1 MSCLRI
7 LHAAKF
13 YPPVR
18 GGMETVVGD
27 LCNGTAEEWDVRVV
41 AANDRPR
48 TVEERC
54 GDVEVVRAAAFGSA
68 NSVPLCPSLA
78 MHLWRKPAD
87 CVVLHEPNPIA
98 GSALFL
104 RMPRC
109 PGRPTGNRL
118 VVWHHSDLLR
128 PRWAPYTYGL
138 VQRALYRRAECV
150 IVSSPN
156 LAASSSLV
164 QWARRV
170 VVIPFGIQIER
181 YRSLDGNQRAIVSA
195 LRATTAGPRV
205 LFVGRFVYYKG
216 VDVLIEAMAR
226 CAGTL
231 LLVGDG
237 PLEPA
242 LRQRAIALGIQ
253 DRVVFAG
260 RVSDEDLPA
269 YYQASDVFVLPSIA
283 RTETFGVVQ
292 VEAMAAGL
300 PVVSTNLPTGVPWVN
315 QHGVSGLVVPPA
327 DAGQLAD
334 AIARLIADPEL
345 RGRLGR
351 DAAARA
357 GDLFSRDRMIAAFRD
372 VVEGAVSAPELIG
385 TRVAHADVS

>member
-1 MSCLRI
+1 MSRLTV

-54 GDVEVVRAAAFGSA
+54 GDVEVVRAAALGSA

-104 RMPRC
+104 RMP
-109 PGRPTGNRL
+109 GRRL

-128 PRWAPYTYGL
+128 PWWAPYTYGL

-164 QWARRV
+164 QCARRV

-181 YRSLDGNQRAIVSA
+181 YRSLDGKQRAIVSA
-195 LRATTAGPRV
+195 LRTTTAGPRA

-216 VDVLIEAMAR
+216 VDVLLEAMAR

-327 DAGQLAD
+327 DAGRLAD
-334 AIARLIADPEL
+334 AIGCLLENPEL
-345 RGRLGR
+345 RERLGR
-351 DAAARA
+351 NAAARA
-357 GDLFSRDRMIAAFRD
+357 SDLFSRDRMIAAFRD
-372 VVEGAVSAPELIG
+372 VVDRAVGAPDLIG
-385 TRVAHADVS
+385 SRVAHADVS

>member
-1 MSCLRI
+1 MSSLKI

-27 LCNGTAEEWDVRVV
+27 LCNGTAAEWEVRVV

-54 GDVEVVRAAAFGSA
+54 GAVEVVRAAAFGSA
-68 NSVPLCPSLA
+68 HSVPLCPSLA

-104 RMPRC
+104 HM
-109 PGRPTGNRL
+109 PGRRL

-128 PRWAPYTYGL
+128 PWWAPYTYGL

-181 YRSLDGNQRAIVSA
+181 YRRLDGKQRSIVNA
-195 LRATTAGPRV
+195 LRAATTGPRA

-216 VDVLIEAMAR
+216 VDVLLEAMAR

-242 LRQRAIALGIQ
+242 LRQRAIGLGIQ

-315 QHGVSGLVVPPA
+315 QHGVSGLVVPPE
-327 DAGQLAD
+327 DAGQLAG
-334 AIARLIADPEL
+334 AIGSLLENPEL

-351 DAAARA
+351 NAAARA
-357 GDLFSRDRMIAAFRD
+357 SDLFSRDRMIAAFRD
-372 VVEGAVSAPELIG
+372 VVDRAVSAPELIG
-385 TRVAHADVS
+385 SRVAHADVS

>member
-1 MSCLRI
+1 MSRLTV

-41 AANDRPR
+41 AANDQPR
-48 TVEERC
+48 TVEEHC
-54 GDVEVVRAAAFGSA
+54 GGVEVVRAAAFGSV

-104 RMPRC
+104 RT
-109 PGRPTGNRL
+109 PGRRL

-128 PRWAPYTYGL
+128 PWWAPYTYGL

-164 QWARRV
+164 HWARRV

-181 YRSLDGNQRAIVSA
+181 YRRLDGKQRAIAST
-195 LRATTAGPRV
+195 LRATTAGPRA

-253 DRVVFAG
+253 NRVVFAG

-327 DAGQLAD
+327 DAGRLAD
-334 AIARLIADPEL
+334 AIGCLLASPEL
-345 RGRLGR
+345 RDRLGR
-351 DAAARA
+351 NAAARA
-357 GDLFSRDRMIAAFRD
+357 SDLFSRDRMIAAFRD
-372 VVEGAVSAPELIG
+372 VVERAVSAPELIG
-385 TRVAHADVS
+385 SRVAHADVS

>member
-1 MSCLRI
+1 
-7 LHAAKF
+7 
-13 YPPVR
+13 
-18 GGMETVVGD
+18 METVVGD
-27 LCNGTAEEWDVRVV
+27 LCHGTAEEWDVRVV
-41 AANDRPR
+41 AANDGPR

-54 GDVEVVRAAAFGSA
+54 GGVDVVRAAAFGSA
-68 NSVPLCPSLA
+68 NSVPLCPSLP
-78 MHLWRKPAD
+78 MHLWRTPAD

-104 RMPRC
+104 HM
-109 PGRPTGNRL
+109 PGRRL

-128 PRWAPYTYGL
+128 PRWAPYTYGV

-181 YRSLDGNQRAIVSA
+181 YRRLDGKQLAIVSA
-195 LRATTAGPRV
+195 LRATTAGPRA

-216 VDVLIEAMAR
+216 VDVLLEAMAR
-226 CAGTL
+226 CPGTL
-231 LLVGDG
+231 LLVGGG

-260 RVSDEDLPA
+260 LVSDEDLPA

-300 PVVSTNLPTGVPWVN
+300 PVVSTDLPTGVPWVN

-327 DAGQLAD
+327 DAGRLAD
-334 AIARLIADPEL
+334 AMGCLLRDPEL
-345 RGRLGR
+345 RLRLGR
-351 DAAARA
+351 NAAARA
-357 GDLFSRDRMIAAFRD
+357 GDLFSRERMIAAFRD
-372 VVEGAVSAPELIG
+372 VVERAVVAPGLIG
-385 TRVAHADVS
+385 SRVAHADVS

>member
-1 MSCLRI
+1 MSRLKV

-54 GDVEVVRAAAFGSA
+54 GDVEVVRAASLGSA

-104 RMPRC
+104 HT
-109 PGRPTGNRL
+109 PGPRL

-128 PRWAPYTYGL
+128 PWWAPYSYGL
-138 VQRALYRRAECV
+138 VQRALYHRAECV

-164 QWARRV
+164 KWARRV
-170 VVIPFGIQIER
+170 VVIPFGIQIDR
-181 YRSLDGNQRAIVSA
+181 YRRLDGRQRAIVSA
-195 LRATTAGPRV
+195 LRAATAGPRV

-216 VDVLIEAMAR
+216 VDGLLDAMAR
-226 CAGTL
+226 CSGTL
-231 LLVGDG
+231 LLVGEG
-237 PLEPA
+237 PLEPQ
-242 LRQRAIALGIQ
+242 LRHRAIALGIQ

-269 YYQASDVFVLPSIA
+269 YYHASDVFVLPSIA

-315 QHGVSGLVVPPA
+315 QDGVSGLVVPPG
-327 DAGQLAD
+327 DPGRLAD
-334 AIARLIADPEL
+334 AIGCLLATPEL
-345 RGRLGR
+345 RERLGR
-351 DAAARA
+351 NASARA
-357 GDLFSRDRMIAAFRD
+357 SDLFARDRMIAAFKD
-372 VVEGAVSAPELIG
+372 VVERAVLAPGLIG
-385 TRVAHADVS
+385 SRVAHADVS

>member
-1 MSCLRI
+1 MSRLKI

-27 LCNGTAEEWDVRVV
+27 LCDGTSGEWDVRVV
-41 AANDRPR
+41 AANDRPQ
-48 TVEERC
+48 TVEERS
-54 GDVEVVRAAAFGSA
+54 GEVEVVRAATFGSA

-78 MHLWRKPAD
+78 THLWRKPAD

-104 RMPRC
+104 RTPAR
-109 PGRPTGNRL
+109 RL

-128 PRWAPYTYGL
+128 PWWAPPTYGRI
-138 VQRALYRRAECV
+138 QRALYRRAECV

-156 LAASSSLV
+156 LAAASSLV
-164 QWARRV
+164 QRARRI
-170 VVIPFGIQIER
+170 VVIPYGIRIER
-181 YRSLDGNQRAIVSA
+181 YRHLDARQRATVDK
-195 LRATTAGPRV
+195 LRATTAGPRA

-216 VDVLIEAMAR
+216 VDVLLDAMAR

-231 LLVGDG
+231 LIVGDG

-242 LRQRAIALGIQ
+242 LRQRAIALGIK

-283 RTETFGVVQ
+283 LTEAFGVVQ
-292 VEAMAAGL
+292 IEAMAAGL

-315 QHGVSGLVVPPA
+315 QDGVSGLVVPPG
-327 DAGQLAD
+327 DASALAD
-334 AIARLIADPEL
+334 AVGRLLANAEL

-351 DAAARA
+351 NASARA
-357 GDLFSRDRMIAAFRD
+357 GDLFSLDRMIAAFKD
-372 VVEGAVSAPELIG
+372 VVEHAVHAPELMES
-385 TRVAHADVS
+385 RVRRAEVS

>member
-1 MSCLRI
+1 MSRLTV

-41 AANDRPR
+41 AANDGPR
-48 TVEERC
+48 TVEGRC
-54 GDVEVVRAAAFGSA
+54 GGVDVVRAAAFGSA
-68 NSVPLCPSLA
+68 NSVPLCPSLP
-78 MHLWRKPAD
+78 MHLWRTPAD

-104 RMPRC
+104 HT
-109 PGRPTGNRL
+109 PGSRL

-128 PRWAPYTYGL
+128 PWWAPYTYGA

-170 VVIPFGIQIER
+170 AVIPFGIQIER
-181 YRSLDGNQRAIVSA
+181 YRRLDAKQRAIASA
-195 LRATTAGPRV
+195 LRAATASPRV
-205 LFVGRFVYYKG
+205 LFVGRLVYYKG
-216 VDVLIEAMAR
+216 VDVLLEAMAR

-242 LRQRAIALGIQ
+242 LRQRAVALGIQ
-253 DRVVFAG
+253 TRVVFAG

-269 YYQASDVFVLPSIA
+269 YYQASDLFVLPSIA

-315 QHGVSGLVVPPA
+315 QDGVSGLVVPPG
-327 DAGQLAD
+327 DPGRLAD
-334 AIARLIADPEL
+334 AIGRLLADPEL
-345 RGRLGR
+345 RERLGR
-351 DAAARA
+351 NAGARA
-357 GDLFSRDRMIAAFRD
+357 GELFSRDRMIADFRD
-372 VVEGAVSAPELIG
+372 VVGRAVRAPGLAG
-385 TRVAHADVS
+385 SRVAHADMS

>member
-1 MSCLRI
+1 MSSLKI

-27 LCNGTAEEWDVRVV
+27 LCNGTAEEWEVRVV
-41 AANDRPR
+41 AANERPR
-48 TVEERC
+48 TVEEQC
-54 GDVEVVRAAAFGSA
+54 GAVEVVRAAAFGSA

-104 RMPRC
+104 RMP
-109 PGRPTGNRL
+109 GRRL

-128 PRWAPYTYGL
+128 PCWAPYTYGL

-181 YRSLDGNQRAIVSA
+181 YRRLDGKQRAIVNT
-195 LRATTAGPRV
+195 LRAATTGPRA

-216 VDVLIEAMAR
+216 VDVLLEAMAR

-237 PLEPA
+237 PLEPV

-327 DAGQLAD
+327 DAGRLAD
-334 AIARLIADPEL
+334 AIGCLLESPEL

-351 DAAARA
+351 NAAARA
-357 GDLFSRDRMIAAFRD
+357 SDLFSRDRMIAAFKD
-372 VVEGAVSAPELIG
+372 VVERAVSAPELIG
-385 TRVAHADVS
+385 SRVAHADVS

>member
-1 MSCLRI
+1 
-7 LHAAKF
+7 
-13 YPPVR
+13 
-18 GGMETVVGD
+18 METVVGD

-41 AANDRPR
+41 AANDRPQ

-78 MHLWRKPAD
+78 THLWRKPAD

-104 RMPRC
+104 RTPSGPSRLNEVAFDQ
-109 PGRPTGNRL
+109 PGWATSRRL

-128 PRWAPYTYGL
+128 PWWAPYTYGL

-156 LAASSSLV
+156 LAASSSLM

-181 YRSLDGNQRAIVSA
+181 YGRLDARQRAIVSA
-195 LRATTAGPRV
+195 LRATHAGPRV

-216 VDVLIEAMAR
+216 VDVLVDAMAR

-237 PLEPA
+237 PLEPE
-242 LRQRAIALGIQ
+242 LRKRAIALGIE

-292 VEAMAAGL
+292 VEAMAAGV

-315 QHGVSGLVVPPA
+315 QDGVSGLVVPPA
-327 DAGQLAD
+327 DAGRLAD
-334 AIARLIADPEL
+334 AIGCLVANPEL
-345 RGRLGR
+345 RARLGR
-351 DAAARA
+351 NAAARA
-357 GDLFSRDRMIAAFRD
+357 GDLFSRDRMIAGFRD
-372 VVEGAVSAPELIG
+372 VVEHAVRAPGLIG
-385 TRVAHADVS
+385 SEVAHADVS